1 MTTDRIDFLE
11 AELEEK
17 EFKLNTLLEITS
29 AINSNMPVEYLMKIF
44 LYALQDQLGFNR
56 VVLFNKLDSWTVQV
70 KNGAKGNY
78 DDFNVDH
85 ELGRF
90 KEITFIQS
98 SSNELI
104 NDFQVVIPV
113 FHKDKPLAFLLLNH
127 ASQTIQDKDKFRAN
141 LGFIQ
146 TLTNIIVV
154 AIENKQLANQRVVQE
169 RMKKELELASEMQKF
184 LFPAELPSNRKMDI
198 AARYHS
204 HNQVGGDYYDFI
216 PIRKNEY
223 LMCIGDVSGKGISA
237 AMLMAN
243 FQATLRTLLI
253 VQKYDLD
260 FLVRELNEKVMQTT
274 KGEKFITFFIAHFN
288 AETRVMTYINAGHN
302 HPILTNGKEVMM
314 LDQGTIGLG
323 MFEELPFLNIG
334 EVTLK
339 PNTTLISYTDGVVEL
354 ENEQGEQFGIERLVK
369 VIHSFYM
376 LKMEDVCNLTFGKLD
391 EYRGNSPFVDDTA
404 IMACRFF

>member
-1 MTTDRIDFLE
+1 MSANRIDYLE

-17 EFKLNTLLEITS
+17 EFKLNSLLEITS
-29 AINSNMPVEYLMKIF
+29 AINSNMPVDYLMKIF
-44 LYALQDQLGFNR
+44 IYILQDQLGFDKIVLVNR
-56 VVLFNKLDSWTVQV
+56 LDKWVVQTKVGV
-70 KNGAKGNY
+70 KGNL
-78 DDFNVDH
+78 DEWDIDLD
-85 ELGRF
+85 LGRF

-98 SSNELI
+98 SANERI
-104 NDFQVVIPV
+104 QEFQVVVPV
-113 FHKDKPLAFLLLNH
+113 FHKEQPLAFLLLH
-127 ASQTIQDKDKFRAN
+127 HSAPTIGDSDKFIDN
-141 LGFIQ
+141 LRFIQ

-154 AIENKQLANQRVVQE
+154 AIENKQLANQRVIQE

-339 PNTTLISYTDGVVEL
+339 PNTTLVSYTDGVVEL

-391 EYRGNSPFVDDTA
+391 EYRENCPFVDDTA